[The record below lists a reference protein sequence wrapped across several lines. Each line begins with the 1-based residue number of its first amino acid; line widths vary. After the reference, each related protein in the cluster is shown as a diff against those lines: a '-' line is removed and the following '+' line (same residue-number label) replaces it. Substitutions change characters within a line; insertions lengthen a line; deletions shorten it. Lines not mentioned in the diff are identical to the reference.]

1 MSATGFWPEG
11 NQCAVAITVNY
22 DGESVERRTIPERP
36 LWGRDSYGRYPAN
49 IGTRRLL
56 DCFAR
61 TGVRA
66 TFFIPAW
73 DAERDAETMMEIAA
87 AGHEVAG
94 HGDVHEDFSGLA
106 VEEQRATLER
116 SEDVFRRV
124 FGAPPAGWRAPDGLM
139 TKETRPLLIERG
151 YRYESSFCDDD
162 LPYLVADV
170 QGRRMVELP
179 VHTSA
184 SDRPYYLQ
192 RRTPA
197 HVAAAWQ
204 EEFRAT
210 YQVGGLF
217 VLTLHPRS
225 DYGSGR
231 AVRVPAIEALL
242 QTIRDTP
249 RVWLATCGEV
259 ADWAAQALSESE
271 PFPA

>member
-1 MSATGFWPEG
+1 MSATGFWPQG

-36 LWGRDSYGRYPAN
+36 LWGRDSYGRYPAK

-61 TGVRA
+61 AGVRA

-73 DAERDAETMMEIAA
+73 DAYHEPSAMRQIAA

-94 HGDVHEDFSGLA
+94 HGDVHEDFSSLA
-106 VEEQRATLER
+106 TDEQRAALER
-116 SEDVFRRV
+116 SEGLFRRK

-139 TKETRPLLIERG
+139 TQETRPLLIERG
-151 YRYESSFCDDD
+151 YRYDSSFCDDD
-162 LPYLVADV
+162 LPYLTADA

-179 VHTSA
+179 VHASA

-197 HVAAAWQ
+197 HVSAAWR
-204 EEFRAT
+204 EEFSAV
-210 YQVGGLF
+210 YQAGGLF

-231 AVRVPAIEALL
+231 AVRIPAIEALL

-249 RVWLATCGEV
+249 RVWLATCGEI
-259 ADWAAQALSESE
+259 ADWTMQALGGSA
-271 PFPA
+271 PFLA